1 MCCPPPS
8 DAPPFMTDSSASTGA
23 GSSASRASDAT
34 ASGPRQVAPR
44 SPLVRALDELRLAAA
59 VVLVAAV
66 LQLVVARLLHIPFSV
81 YEWEWR
87 DPALVWKTPWGYAML
102 FAPLAALLAIASAL
116 LPRGVPLR
124 VSLTIWGTLVLWAIA
139 LFFPQVHGW
148 ASLLLS
154 AALALQLSA
163 PVARREAAARRVLRL
178 AGPVALALVALS
190 RPAFEWVDARR
201 ERSALAALPPAADGA
216 PNVLLLV
223 WDTVRAAS
231 LSLHGASAPTTPR
244 LDRFAATG
252 VTFDDAYSTAPWTLP
267 SHASMFTGLYASA
280 SETDFAAALPTT
292 APTLAEVLRDA
303 GYVTAGFTANLMAT
317 RAESGL
323 DRGFVRY
330 EDFTS
335 SAWEI
340 IHSTTLTQA
349 DIHVVLLNNIVTRRW
364 WRILGELRK
373 GNFENNFT
381 VASHDVKHAPDIAR
395 DFLAWQEALP
405 AGRPFFAFLNFFDAH
420 DPYQPP
426 AKHLAEVSGPNPKSI
441 DEYHGGIRFI
451 DEEVGRMLEV
461 LRQRGVLDNTI
472 VVVTSDHGEQ
482 FGEHGL
488 SLHGNSLYRQAL
500 HVPFVLVYPPRVPA
514 AVRVRA
520 PVTMRDLPATLLDLV
535 GVAGDTAPLPG
546 TSLVPLWSDSTARGS
561 DVISEVAR
569 HYRRGA
575 RNRNR
580 NGPMQSV
587 VAESLHVIRDGDA
600 KLEAFD
606 IVRDGREE
614 RDLVTAGTPADS
626 LAPHL
631 DGAVGRQRLAG
642 KAGYARGA
650 PDRR

>member
-1 MCCPPPS
+1 MADLPASPRATDIPSPAAPRRPPPS
-8 DAPPFMTDSSASTGA
+8 RLT
-23 GSSASRASDAT
+23 
-34 ASGPRQVAPR
+34 
-44 SPLVRALDELRLAAA
+44 RALDELRLGATA
-59 VVLVAAV
+59 VLVAAV
-66 LQLVVARLLHIPFSV
+66 LQLLVARLLHIPFSV

-87 DPALVWKTPWGYAML
+87 DPALLWKTPWGYAML
-102 FAPLAALLAIASAL
+102 FAPLAALLAVTSASL
-116 LPRGVPLR
+116 SRGLPLR
-124 VSLTIWGTLVLWAIA
+124 ASLTVWGTLILWAIA
-139 LFFPQVHGW
+139 LYFPQVHGW

-154 AALALQLSA
+154 AAIALQLAA
-163 PVARREAAARRVLRL
+163 PLARRESGTRHALRL
-178 AGPVALALVALS
+178 AGPAALLLVGLS
-190 RPAFEWVDARR
+190 RPAYEWYDARR
-201 ERSALAALPPAADGA
+201 ERTAVAALPAAAPDA

-231 LSLHGASAPTTPR
+231 LSLHGATAPTSPR
-244 LDRFAATG
+244 LDQFAATG

-280 SETDFAAALPTT
+280 SQTDFAAALPDA
-292 APTLAEVLRDA
+292 APTLAEILRDA
-303 GYVTAGFTANLMAT
+303 GYATAGFTANLMAT

-323 DRGFVRY
+323 ARGFDRY

-349 DIHVVLLNNIVTRRW
+349 DVHVVLLNNLVTRRW
-364 WRILGELRK
+364 WRIWGELRK

-381 VASHDVKHAPDIAR
+381 VASHDVKRAPDIAR
-395 DFLAWQEALP
+395 DFLAWQGALP

-426 AKHLAEVSGPNPKSI
+426 AKHLAEVSGPKPGSI
-441 DEYHGGIRFI
+441 DQYHGGIRFI
-451 DEEVGRMLEV
+451 DEEVGAMLEE
-461 LRQRGVLDNTI
+461 LRRRGVLDNTI

-488 SLHGNSLYRQAL
+488 NLHGNSLYRQVL

-520 PVTMRDLPATLLDLV
+520 PVTMRDLPATLLDLA
-535 GVAGDTAPLPG
+535 GVAPGPRGMPG
-546 TSLVPLWSDSTARGS
+546 TSLTALWRDSTARGS
-561 DVISEVAR
+561 DVVSEVAR
-569 HYRRGA
+569 HYRKGA

-587 VAESLHVIRDGDA
+587 VAESLHVIRDGDDRI
-600 KLEAFD
+600 EAYD

-614 RDLVTAGTPADS
+614 RDLAAADSSGAPSGAPTGTSAADS
-626 LAPHL
+626 L
-631 DGAVGRQRLAG
+631 VGSLAG
-642 KAGYARGA
+642 HLERAVQRHQLLGTAGYTRGT
-650 PDRR
+650 PRRR